1 MTETTHNIWL
11 ELAVTCDAE
20 AVESVAE
27 LFASH
32 GFNQGVAI
40 EEPFTQD
47 PDGDN
52 FAVDP
57 ARPVT
62 VRTFLNRQDAEPVVL
77 DEIRRGLWHLSQI
90 RPLGELHVTERAEED
105 WANAWKAHYS
115 VHRVGRR
122 VSVKAPWHEVV
133 PAPGDVVIELDPG
146 MAFGTGLHPSTQLC
160 TIALED
166 ELTSGDRVL
175 DVGIGSGVLAVAA
188 AVLGASA
195 VDGVDIEP
203 VAVRS
208 ARDNAARNGVAEI
221 IRVEEGSV
229 GPGQPFQDQYDLVVA
244 NIIARILTE
253 LAAPLAQAVRP
264 GGALILG
271 GIIDVKEQGV
281 VDAFLAEGLDLVR
294 REERED
300 WVALVWRKP
309 PPAER

>member
-1 MTETTHNIWL
+1 MTDTAPNIWL

-20 AVESVAE
+20 AVEAVAE

-57 ARPVT
+57 AKPVT
-62 VRTFLNRQDAEPVVL
+62 VRTFLHRADAKPETI
-77 DEIRRGLWHLSQI
+77 EAIRRGLWHLGQI
-90 RPLGELHVTERAEED
+90 RPLGDLDVTERAEED

-122 VSVKAPWHEVV
+122 VSVKAPWHEVD
-133 PAPGDVVIELDPG
+133 PKPDEVVIELDPG

-160 TIALED
+160 MIALED
-166 ELTSGDRVL
+166 ELAPGNRVL

-203 VAVRS
+203 VAVRA
-208 ARDNAARNGVAEI
+208 ARENAARNGIADL

-229 GPGQPFQDQYDLVVA
+229 GPGQPFQGEYDLVVA
-244 NIIARILTE
+244 NIIARILAE
-253 LAAPLAQAVRP
+253 LAAPLAGAVGA
-264 GGALILG
+264 GGTLILG
-271 GIIDVKEQGV
+271 GIIDVKEQV
-281 VDAFLAEGLDLVR
+281 VVEAFRAQGLRLDR
-294 REERED
+294 RAERED
-300 WVALVWRKP
+300 WVAQVWRKP
-309 PPAER
+309 AQTGA